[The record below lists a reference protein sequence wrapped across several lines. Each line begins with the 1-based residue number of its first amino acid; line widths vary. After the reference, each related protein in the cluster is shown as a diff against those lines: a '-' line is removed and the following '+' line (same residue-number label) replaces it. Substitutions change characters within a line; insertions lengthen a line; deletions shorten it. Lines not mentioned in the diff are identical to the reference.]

1 MAVSTTRQA
10 EPLGARLLRGAAGG
24 LVSGAVF
31 AAVAMWYA
39 DSTGGSAGVPLQ
51 MISTII
57 KGSEAVLRGT
67 GSVGVGL
74 AIHTA
79 LSMLYGALF
88 GLAVPR
94 FRTNGT
100 VAIAGTLYGAV
111 LFVVN
116 FVYLAPLAFYAFAK
130 ANYPFELFAHLVYGM
145 LLSFAFFGSGVRRC
159 EPVMALQ
166 PRKPRWTRHEPLP
179 DRTIHAPH
187 RSSGS
192 SPPRP

>member
-24 LVSGAVF
+24 LLSGTVF

-39 DSTGGSAGVPLQ
+39 DSTGGNAGVPLQ
-51 MISTII
+51 MISTLVR
-57 KGSEAVLRGT
+57 GSEALLRGT
-67 GSVGVGL
+67 GSAGMGL
-74 AIHTA
+74 AIHAA
-79 LSMLYGALF
+79 LSVLYGALF

-100 VAIAGTLYGAV
+100 VAIAGTLYGGL

-145 LLSFAFFGSGVRRC
+145 LLSFAFFGSGVRRG
-159 EPVMALQ
+159 EPVVALQ
-166 PRKPRWTRHEPLP
+166 PRPPRQVRHQPLP
-179 DRTIHAPH
+179 DRAVRAPDGQ
-187 RSSGS
+187 RRP
-192 SPPRP
+192 SPPTP